1 MNYELLN
8 FLIVELQDCWNSS
21 SRECVDKLLSLVGFF
36 FMSRSVYS
44 PGFQLSLLL
53 GFWIVGPLGSKIEL
67 SPLIVGLISSV
78 SMQDFEVVDK
88 QTYK

>member
-1 MNYELLN
+1 
-8 FLIVELQDCWNSS
+8 
-21 SRECVDKLLSLVGFF
+21 
-36 FMSRSVYS
+36 MSRSVYN

-78 SMQDFEVVDK
+78 SMQDFEVVYK